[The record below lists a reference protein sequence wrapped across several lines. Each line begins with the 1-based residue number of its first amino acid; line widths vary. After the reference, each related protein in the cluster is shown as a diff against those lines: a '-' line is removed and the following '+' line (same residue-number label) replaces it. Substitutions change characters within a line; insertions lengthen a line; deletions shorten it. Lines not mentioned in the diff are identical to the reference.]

1 VKTDFS
7 VLRALLGIRPFAK
20 NFMLVKSSGHLRGDA
35 GRLTTRYLLR
45 RFWKGAANFWS
56 SRGARW
62 SWALSGILL
71 LTIFLNLAASYGMNI
86 WTRSVFDALQKR
98 EPDTVLFLSMLYLPL
113 LAAGVFFGVVQVY
126 ARMSIQRRWRAW
138 LNNEL
143 LDNWLKNGRYYQLDL
158 VSGGH
163 RNPECRLADDVR
175 VATDAPI
182 DFATGMT
189 TAVLS
194 AATFI
199 VVLWTIGGALTIQL
213 GGVALTIPGFLVV
226 AAAIYAVAASG
237 AMAVIGRCFIKAS
250 ENKDQAEAEYRYV
263 LTRLRENAESIALL
277 QGVDEERSGVGKSFK
292 MVLRA
297 WQDICIQHMRTTI
310 ISQTSGYIAPV
321 LPIIL
326 CAPKFLD
333 GSMTLGEIM
342 QAASAFTIVQGAF
355 NWLVDNYPR
364 LADWIA
370 SARRVASL
378 QVSLDALER
387 EEIDRVGRI
396 NRGKGNS
403 AALRLRNL
411 SVTLHDGTA
420 ILTAAEAAIP
430 AGQKVLLTG
439 DSGTGK
445 STLARA
451 IAGVWPWGQ
460 GDIEIPAGAKLSL
473 LPQRPYVPIGTL
485 RRAINYPDPARSRSD
500 EEIAKVL
507 KTVGLGDLA
516 GRLDEEGPWDR
527 ILSGG
532 EKQRLAFARLFLQRP
547 DIIVLD
553 EVTAAVDSPSQ
564 HRLME
569 LLSHE
574 LKEATILSIG
584 HRPELTAFHERKLVL
599 KHGRRGTKLVS
610 DTATTTE
617 PISLINR
624 EHVFR
629 GALSLLPLQGIRGWR
644 AQRPARTASAS

>member
-1 VKTDFS
+1 MKTDFS
-7 VLRALLGIRPFAK
+7 VLRALLGIRAFAK
-20 NFMLVKSSGHLRGDA
+20 NLMLAKSSGHLSGDA
-35 GRLTTRYLLR
+35 GRPTTRYLLR
-45 RFWKGAANFWS
+45 RFCKGAVNFWS

-71 LTIFLNLAASYGMNI
+71 LTIFLNLAASYGMNV
-86 WTRSVFDALQKR
+86 WTRSVFDALEKR

-113 LAAGVFFGVVQVY
+113 LAAGVSFGVVQVY

-143 LDNWLKNGRYYQLDL
+143 LDNWLRNGRYYQLDL

-182 DFATGMT
+182 DFAAGMI

-250 ENKDQAEAEYRYV
+250 ENKDQAEAEYRYL

-460 GDIEIPAGAKLSL
+460 GDIEIRAGAKLFL

-485 RRAINYPDPARSRSD
+485 RRAVNYPDQARSRSD

-574 LKEATILSIG
+574 LKEATIVSIG

-629 GALSLLPLQGIRGWR
+629 GALSLLPLQGILGWR
-644 AQRPARTASAS
+644 AQPPARTASAS

>member
-1 VKTDFS
+1 
-7 VLRALLGIRPFAK
+7 
-20 NFMLVKSSGHLRGDA
+20 
-35 GRLTTRYLLR
+35 
-45 RFWKGAANFWS
+45 
-56 SRGARW
+56 
-62 SWALSGILL
+62 
-71 LTIFLNLAASYGMNI
+71 MNV

-113 LAAGVFFGVVQVY
+113 LAAGVSFVVVQVY

-237 AMAVIGRCFIKAS
+237 AMALIGRCFIKAS

-387 EEIDRVGRI
+387 EEIERVGRI
-396 NRGKGNS
+396 NRGKGNG

-451 IAGVWPWGQ
+451 IAGVWPWGH

-485 RRAINYPDPARSRSD
+485 RRAVNYPDPARSRSD

-574 LKEATILSIG
+574 FKEATIVSIG

-629 GALSLLPLQGIRGWR
+629 GALSLLPLQEIRGWR
-644 AQRPARTASAS
+644 AQAPARTASAS